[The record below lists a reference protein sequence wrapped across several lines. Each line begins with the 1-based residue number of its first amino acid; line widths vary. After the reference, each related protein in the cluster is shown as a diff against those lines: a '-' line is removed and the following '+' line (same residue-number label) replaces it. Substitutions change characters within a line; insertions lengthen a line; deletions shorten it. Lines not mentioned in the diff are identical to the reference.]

1 MNKLQHHPSSFNQFF
16 FRQLII
22 IAFIGCF
29 SFLSATAQNKIQ
41 LVGYWQLQK
50 VSFKNMVTDDSE
62 NNKEQLL
69 NIFKAALYE
78 QLTDEQQSI
87 LEDLE
92 IINSEAKLLFDKY
105 YLTSLEFKPNSA
117 FYNTSIDSEKS
128 LSGEYLLDKK
138 KLLMEWETANNNI
151 FKIIKTTAN
160 ELVLKDT
167 KLKII
172 FYYTKT
178 KI

>member
-78 QLTDEQQSI
+78 QLTDEQQST

-92 IINSEAKLLFDKY
+92 IINSEAKILFDKY
-105 YLTSLEFKPNSA
+105 YLTSLEIQSNKA
-117 FYNTSIDSEKS
+117 FYNNSQNPKNS

-138 KLLMEWETANNNI
+138 MLLMEWETAENNI
-151 FKIIKTTAN
+151 LKILKLTPE
-160 ELVLKDT
+160 ELIMKDS
-167 KLKII
+167 KLKVT
-172 FYYTKT
+172 YYYIKRQ
-178 KI
+178 